1 MCKRNPP
8 VRAIIKTVKQQE
20 VDSFMNTMKAIQVA
34 AKGEPMKLVTIPIPQ
49 PEKGQVLL
57 KVEACGICHGD
68 SKVIEGAASSY
79 PRIPGHEVV
88 GIVDKLGEDVTKWKI
103 GQRVGIGWHGG
114 HGHTTA
120 LTTDGG
126 YAEYM
131 VAYEDGLISIPD
143 EITAEE
149 AAPLLCAGETTFSAL
164 HNSSARMGDL
174 VAVSGIGGL
183 GHLAVQ
189 YARKAGYEVAAI
201 SRGTDK
207 KELAMKLGAHHYIDC
222 ELENPAESLKALGG
236 AKVILATA
244 PKANVISSLMGG
256 LGTKGELIIAAVD
269 DTPLEWSAMDF
280 LMGPNTVKGTFTDI
294 NEMEAAVKFS
304 VLTNVRPMIEIFPL
318 EQAAEA
324 YEKMMA
330 AKTHFRAVLRIGKE

>member
-1 MCKRNPP
+1 MMR
-8 VRAIIKTVKQQE
+8 
-20 VDSFMNTMKAIQVA
+20 AIQVA
-34 AKGEPMKLVTIPIPQ
+34 TKGEPMQMVQIPIPQ
-49 PEKGQVLL
+49 PNEGQVLL

-88 GIVDKLGEDVTKWKI
+88 GVVEKLGNNVTQWKV

-131 VAYEDGLISIPD
+131 VAYEDGLILIPD

-164 HNSSARMGDL
+164 HNSKARMGDL

-183 GHLAVQ
+183 GHLAIQ
-189 YARKAGYEVAAI
+189 YAKKAGYKVVAI
-201 SRGTDK
+201 SRGNDK
-207 KELAMKLGAHHYIDC
+207 EKLAKELGAHYYIDSDK
-222 ELENPAESLKALGG
+222 ENPAEILQSLGG

-244 PKANVISSLMGG
+244 PNAKVISSLMGG
-256 LGTKGELIIAAVD
+256 LSTGGELIIAAVND
-269 DTPLEWSAMDF
+269 EPLNWSAMDF
-280 LMGPNTVKGTFTDI
+280 LMGTNTVKGTFTDI
-294 NEMEAAVKFS
+294 KEMEAAVRFS
-304 VLTNVRPMIEIFPL
+304 ILTDVRPMIEVFPL
-318 EQAAEA
+318 EQAREA

-330 AKTHFRAVLRIGKE
+330 AKTHFRAVLKMG

>member
-1 MCKRNPP
+1 MG
-8 VRAIIKTVKQQE
+8 T
-20 VDSFMNTMKAIQVA
+20 
-34 AKGEPMKLVTIPIPQ
+34 G
-49 PEKGQVLL
+49 
-57 KVEACGICHGD
+57 VE
-68 SKVIEGAASSY
+68 
-79 PRIPGHEVV
+79 
-88 GIVDKLGEDVTKWKI
+88 KWKI

-131 VAYEDGLISIPD
+131 VAYEDGLIAIPN

-164 HNSSARMGDL
+164 HNSSAKLGDL

-189 YARKAGYEVAAI
+189 YAKKAGYEVAAI
-201 SRGTDK
+201 SRGADK
-207 KELAMKLGAHHYIDC
+207 EQLARELGAHHYIDS
-222 ELENPAESLKALGG
+222 EKENPAEALKALGG

-244 PKANVISSLMGG
+244 PNAKVISSLIGG
-256 LGTKGELIIAAVD
+256 LGTNGELIIAAVD
-269 DTPLEWSAMDF
+269 DTPLDWSAMDF

-294 NEMEAAVKFS
+294 KEMEAAVRFS
-304 VLTNVRPMIEIFPL
+304 ILTDVRPMIEVFPL
-318 EQAAEA
+318 ERAREA

-330 AKTHFRAVLRIGKE
+330 AKTHFRAVLRISD

>member
-1 MCKRNPP
+1 M
-8 VRAIIKTVKQQE
+8 E
-20 VDSFMNTMKAIQVA
+20 MMKAIQVA
-34 AKGEPMKLVTIPIPQ
+34 AKGEPMELVEIPVPQ
-49 PEKGQVLL
+49 PGEGQVLL

-68 SKVIEGAASSY
+68 AKVIEGAASSY

-88 GIVDKLGEDVTKWKI
+88 GTVAKLGTGVSKWKI

-131 VAYEDGLISIPD
+131 AAYEDGLIAISD

-149 AAPLLCAGETTFSAL
+149 AAPLLCAGETVFSAL

-174 VAVSGIGGL
+174 IAVSGIGGL

-189 YARKAGYEVAAI
+189 YAKKAGYEVAAI
-201 SRGTDK
+201 SRGADK
-207 KELAMKLGAHHYIDC
+207 EQLVRQLGAHHYIDS
-222 ELENPAESLKALGG
+222 EKENPAEALKALGG

-244 PKANVISSLMGG
+244 PNAKTISSLMSG
-256 LGTKGELIIAAVD
+256 LSTNGELIIVAVD
-269 DTPLEWSAMDF
+269 DTPLDWSAMDF

-294 NEMEAAVKFS
+294 KEMEAAVRFS
-304 VLTNVRPMIEIFPL
+304 ILTDVRPMIEVFPL
-318 EQAAEA
+318 EQAREA

-330 AKTHFRAVLRIGKE
+330 AKTHFRAVLRMEK

>member
-1 MCKRNPP
+1 M
-8 VRAIIKTVKQQE
+8 E
-20 VDSFMNTMKAIQVA
+20 MMKAIQVA
-34 AKGEPMKLVTIPIPQ
+34 AKGEPMELVEIPVPQ
-49 PEKGQVLL
+49 PGEGQVLL

-88 GIVDKLGEDVTKWKI
+88 GTVAKLGAGVSKWKI

-131 VAYEDGLISIPD
+131 VAYEDGLIAISD

-149 AAPLLCAGETTFSAL
+149 TAPLLCAGETVFSAL

-189 YARKAGYEVAAI
+189 YAKKAGYEVAAI
-201 SRGTDK
+201 SRGADK
-207 KELAMKLGAHHYIDC
+207 EELARQLGAHHYIDS
-222 ELENPAESLKALGG
+222 EKEEPAKALKALGG

-244 PKANVISSLMGG
+244 PNVKIISSLMGG

-269 DTPLEWSAMDF
+269 DTPLDWSAMDF
-280 LMGPNTVKGTFTDI
+280 LSGPNTVKGTFTDI
-294 NEMEAAVKFS
+294 KEMEAAVRFS
-304 VLTNVRPMIEIFPL
+304 ILTDVRPMIEVFPL
-318 EQAAEA
+318 ERAREA

-330 AKTHFRAVLRIGKE
+330 AKTHFRAVLRMEH

>member
-1 MCKRNPP
+1 M
-8 VRAIIKTVKQQE
+8 E
-20 VDSFMNTMKAIQVA
+20 MMKAIQVA
-34 AKGEPMKLVTIPIPQ
+34 AKGEPMKLVEIPVPQ
-49 PEKGQVLL
+49 PEEGQVLL

-88 GIVDKLGEDVTKWKI
+88 GTVAKLGEGVSKWKI

-131 VAYEDGLISIPD
+131 VAYEDGLIAISD

-149 AAPLLCAGETTFSAL
+149 AAPLLCAGETVFSAL

-189 YARKAGYEVAAI
+189 YAKKAGYEVAAI
-201 SRGTDK
+201 SRGADK
-207 KELAMKLGAHHYIDC
+207 EQLARQLGAHHYIDS
-222 ELENPAESLKALGG
+222 EKENPSEALKALGG

-244 PKANVISSLMGG
+244 PNAKTISSLLGG

-280 LMGPNTVKGTFTDI
+280 LMGPNIVKGTFTDI
-294 NEMEAAVKFS
+294 KEMEAAVRFS
-304 VLTNVRPMIEIFPL
+304 ILTDVRPMIEVFPL
-318 EQAAEA
+318 EQAREA

-330 AKTHFRAVLRIGKE
+330 AKTHFRAVLRMEN

>member
-1 MCKRNPP
+1 M
-8 VRAIIKTVKQQE
+8 
-20 VDSFMNTMKAIQVA
+20 SMMKAIQVA
-34 AKGEPMKLVTIPIPQ
+34 AKGEPMKMVEIPIPQ
-49 PEKGQVLL
+49 PKEGQVLL

-88 GIVDKLGEDVTKWKI
+88 GIIDKLGTGVTKWKV

-131 VAYEDGLISIPD
+131 VAYEDGLIMIPD
-143 EITAEE
+143 EITSEE

-164 HNSSARMGDL
+164 HNSNARMGDL
-174 VAVSGIGGL
+174 VAISGIGGL
-183 GHLAVQ
+183 GHLAIQ
-189 YARKAGYEVAAI
+189 YAKKAGYEVVAI
-201 SRGTDK
+201 SRGSDK
-207 KELAMKLGAHHYIDC
+207 EQLAKELGAHHYIDI
-222 ELENPAESLKALGG
+222 EKETVDEALNKLGG

-244 PKANVISSLMGG
+244 PNAKVISSLMGG
-256 LGTKGELIIAAVD
+256 LATGGELIIAAVD
-269 DTPLEWSAMDF
+269 DEPLNWSAMDF
-280 LMGPNTVKGTFTDI
+280 LTGTNTVKGTFTDI
-294 NEMEAAVKFS
+294 NEMESAVRFS
-304 VLTNVRPMIEIFPL
+304 VLTDVRPMIEVFPL
-318 EQAAEA
+318 EQAREA

-330 AKTHFRAVLRIGKE
+330 AKTHFRAVLRISD

>member
-1 MCKRNPP
+1 M
-8 VRAIIKTVKQQE
+8 E
-20 VDSFMNTMKAIQVA
+20 MMKAIQVA
-34 AKGEPMKLVTIPIPQ
+34 AKGEPMRLVEIPVPQ
-49 PEKGQVLL
+49 PEQGQVLL
-57 KVEACGICHGD
+57 KVEACGIFHGD

-88 GIVDKLGEDVTKWKI
+88 GTVAKLGAGVSKWKI

-131 VAYEDGLISIPD
+131 VAYEDGLIAISD

-149 AAPLLCAGETTFSAL
+149 AAPLLCAGETVFSAL

-189 YARKAGYEVAAI
+189 YAKKAGYEVAAI
-201 SRGTDK
+201 SRGADK
-207 KELAMKLGAHHYIDC
+207 EQLARQLGAHHYIDS
-222 ELENPAESLKALGG
+222 EKGNPAEALKTLGG

-244 PKANVISSLMGG
+244 PNAKTISSLMGG

-269 DTPLEWSAMDF
+269 DTSLDWSAMDF

-294 NEMEAAVKFS
+294 KEMEAAVRFS
-304 VLTNVRPMIEIFPL
+304 ILTDVRPMIEVFPL
-318 EQAAEA
+318 EQAREA

-330 AKTHFRAVLRIGKE
+330 AKTHFRAVLRMEN

>member
-1 MCKRNPP
+1 M
-8 VRAIIKTVKQQE
+8 A
-20 VDSFMNTMKAIQVA
+20 TMKAVQVA
-34 AKGEPMKLVTIPIPQ
+34 AKGEDMKLVEIPIPQ
-49 PEKGQVLL
+49 PGESQVLL

-88 GIVDKLGEDVTKWKI
+88 GIVEQLGEGVTKWKT

-143 EITAEE
+143 DITSEE
-149 AAPLLCAGETTFSAL
+149 AAPILCAGETVFSAL
-164 HNSSARMGDL
+164 HNSKARQGDL
-174 VAVSGIGGL
+174 VAVSGVGGL
-183 GHLAVQ
+183 GHLAIQ
-189 YARKAGYEVAAI
+189 YAKKSGYEVVAI
-201 SRGTDK
+201 SRGHDK
-207 KELAMKLGAHHYIDC
+207 EELAKTLGAHHYIDS
-222 ELENPAESLKALGG
+222 EKEDVASALKELGG

-244 PKANVISSLMGG
+244 PNAKVINPLIGG
-256 LGTKGELIIAAVD
+256 LGKDGELIVVAVSD
-269 DTPLEWSAMDF
+269 EKLDWSPMDF
-280 LMGPNTVKGTFTDI
+280 LRGPNSVKGTFTDI
-294 NEMEAAVKFS
+294 NEMEAAVRFS
-304 VLTNVRPMIEIFPL
+304 ILTDVRPMIEVFPL
-318 EQAAEA
+318 EQAREA

-330 AKTHFRAVLRIGKE
+330 AKTHFRAVLKIS